1 MIIIYI
7 ALGLFLGVKLLRFF
21 DRWAAYRNAQEID
34 KILAP
39 GIAHCAASRARHP
52 GPTQEELTAADEA
65 RWAARLVSEAAE
77 TARFEENIRRWRRGE
92 WLMGNTLY
100 TKDGGF
106 SL

>member
-39 GIAHCAASRARHP
+39 GIAHCAA
-52 GPTQEELTAADEA
+52 LT
-65 RWAARLVSEAAE
+65 
-77 TARFEENIRRWRRGE
+77 
-92 WLMGNTLY
+92 
-100 TKDGGF
+100 
-106 SL
+106 